1 MDGLDS
7 VLPTLRSLVKQEYT
21 KMLNKREEQRC
32 RILIP
37 KSRLLFGV
45 CDPSSQSGVLGK
57 LKPGRCFVRITLD
70 GDGEARTLINTEV
83 LVTRNPCLHPGDLQK
98 FKVVDVPEFAHLVD
112 CIVFPTS
119 GNRPSADLMSGGDL
133 DGDKCTYEFSIP
145 VSMSSGRLGSIFVL
159 TSRTTVFVTWDPDI
173 IPKVVSQPAAY
184 PGVKEPI
191 TFNQITDD
199 DRADFFARYSNASL
213 GRVKNLYLK
222 WARLKGPLS
231 PECQQLNRLF
241 SQCVD
246 GNRIR
251 VPPDLEDPP
260 EPQEM
265 SEQFILD
272 LLHNASNEA
281 IEAVND
287 KDAGYMDYP
296 IDAMDLLLSRDRVA
310 ISEFELVQLTLR
322 WCDRNEADFTDF
334 AQFFDF
340 SALSDEQH
348 SWLLNRLPPLKETPS
363 LIGNGLLQ
371 SRLVEP
377 TELHRFR
384 LDHPGLHW
392 KPVFDS
398 NVDRMGR
405 FLNSACRCLE
415 LFHKK
420 LIILQADERLTL
432 AIYVPQKIV
441 KASEVQVDASVR
453 IFAFPR
459 SQGSESVSYR
469 VTPTK
474 VNHRLYCDDLT
485 FQLYE
490 LKRSNTFVFLT
501 RGPSDESSF
510 RNIKSPGDRRRQK
523 QLAIEDGV
531 NFDCRISV
539 ALQKISKSIQTH
551 VGKMNRAGVLA
562 AVRTYPS
569 RFFPLHRKSHLTLP
583 RKFTSLAIGMSNQ

>member
-1 MDGLDS
+1 MDGIDS
-7 VLPTLRSLVKQEYT
+7 VLQTLRSLVKHEYSR
-21 KMLNKREEQRC
+21 LLSKRDEQRC

-45 CDPSSQSGVLGK
+45 CDPSSQSGVPGK
-57 LKPGRCFVRITLD
+57 LKPGTCFVRITLD
-70 GDGEARTLINTEV
+70 GDGEARTLLNTEV

-98 FKVVDVPEFAHLVD
+98 FKVVDVPEFAHLAD
-112 CIVFPTS
+112 CIVFSTC
-119 GNRPSADLMSGGDL
+119 GKRPSADLMSGGDL
-133 DGDKCTYEFSIP
+133 DGDKCTHAFSTL
-145 VSMSSGRLGSIFVL
+145 MSITGERLGEAFVL
-159 TSRTTVFVTWDPDI
+159 TSHIIVFVTWDQDI
-173 IPKVVSQPAAY
+173 IPSLVSQPAAY
-184 PGVKEPI
+184 PGIKEPI

-199 DRADFFARYSNASL
+199 DRADFFAKYNNASL

-222 WARLKGPLS
+222 WARLRGPLS

-251 VPPDLEDPP
+251 VPPNLEDPP
-260 EPQEM
+260 EPQET

-272 LLHNASNEA
+272 LLHNASKEA
-281 IEAVND
+281 IEAIND
-287 KDAGYMDYP
+287 KDVSCMDYP
-296 IDAMDLLLSRDRVA
+296 VDAMGLLLSRDELA
-310 ISEFELVQLTLR
+310 ISEFELVQLTLL
-322 WCDRNEADFTDF
+322 WCDRNEADFTDL
-334 AQFFDF
+334 AQFFNF

-348 SWLLNRLPPLKETPS
+348 SWLLNQLPPLEGTPS
-363 LIGNGLLQ
+363 LIRNGLLQ
-371 SRLVEP
+371 SQLVEP
-377 TELHRFR
+377 TELRRFR
-384 LDHPGLHW
+384 LDHPSLHW
-392 KPVFDS
+392 KPVFNS
-398 NVDRMGR
+398 NTDRMGR
-405 FLNSACRCLE
+405 FLDNACRCME

-420 LIILQADERLTL
+420 LIILRADERLTL
-432 AIYVPQKIV
+432 AIYVPQKIT

-459 SQGSESVSYR
+459 SQGSQSVSYR
-469 VTPTK
+469 VMPTK
-474 VNHRLYCDDLT
+474 VNYRLYCDDSV

-490 LKRSNTFVFLT
+490 LKRGNTFVYLT

-523 QLAIEDGV
+523 QLTLEDGA

-562 AVRTYPS
+562 AVRAILIDFSSPS
-569 RFFPLHRKSHLTLP
+569 KTPFN
-583 RKFTSLAIGMSNQ
+583 FT